1 MSIWRIGCYHEI
13 LESLDIILVIAF
25 AFSSD
30 SSGVLQIKRTTKY
43 FSMYL
48 PQMQIQV
55 MIPLLRSIC
64 KPSNNSSLPS
74 VRIS

>member
-1 MSIWRIGCYHEI
+1 MPTRRIGCYKVNF
-13 LESLDIILVIAF
+13 ESLDIILVIAF

-30 SSGVLQIKRTTKY
+30 NCGVLQIKRATKY
-43 FSMYL
+43 FSIYL
-48 PQMQIQV
+48 PQMQIPV
-55 MIPLLRSIC
+55 MIPPFRSIC

>member
-1 MSIWRIGCYHEI
+1 MPIWRIGCYSEI
-13 LESLDIILVIAF
+13 LESLDIILVIAL

-30 SSGVLQIKRTTKY
+30 NSGVLQIKRATKY

-48 PQMQIQV
+48 PQMQIPV
-55 MIPLLRSIC
+55 MIPPFRSIC

>member
-1 MSIWRIGCYHEI
+1 MSILRIGCYKEI
-13 LESLDIILVIAF
+13 FVSLDIILVIAF

-30 SSGVLQIKRTTKY
+30 KSGVLQIKRATKY
-43 FSMYL
+43 FSIYL
-48 PQMQIQV
+48 PQMQIPV
-55 MIPLLRSIC
+55 MIPPLRSIC